1 MNKKG
6 NVPMQMVLVE
16 IKREYKSIYNISNL
30 FGLSVTAEPLK
41 NKGFTIQCHRCQIFG
56 HAQINCN
63 AQFKC
68 MKCGESH
75 STHLCAKP
83 KTTPPKCANCQGE
96 HTSIYK
102 KCPVRP
108 NILNTPEKITQKPE
122 NPWNKKQGKTTRKPQ
137 IENLTTKTD
146 ENPNNP
152 NSKTKKISQILGNM
166 LLEFCTLNPT
176 DMQMQSFNKQILS
189 IINKTIK
196 LKTMQSRIPDSL
208 PIKIMAWNA
217 NGIISIKLETDQY
230 LIEQHIDIALI
241 SETHLRPGDKFKTPN
256 YKTYRKDRDQNG
268 RQDRP
273 HLLATSQKRYSDEFK
288 QFALT
293 ILFMSPMAYKF
304 LLTTFMLPSIR
315 TLQRFTSKIW
325 IEPGIDETVFEM
337 LRLKVLNLDAEARQ
351 CVICMDEMSLKANL
365 YYDKYCQIEAFREDC
380 LEEDFIYSQLTVI
393 ELLCPGPSTRTS
405 QYLAQRGIENDYSND
420 ISLTLIEQSI
430 KDSQI
435 IEENDVLPERL
446 AVVEVEN
453 NIIRSPQPS
462 PTPSVT
468 LNNPLNPIH
477 RLLRKMMFY
486 QRLAV
491 VEVENN
497 IIRSPQP
504 SPPSLPMILSQGVND
519 MQPSGSK
526 VDVETNITPL
536 PQPPTSI
543 DPMSI
548 ITQSVTDALASGNL
562 ITRLRIGWRVER
574 LMSQTKATSFH
585 PPPSLTHF
593 TIKEASAT

>member
-1 MNKKG
+1 MRELEEKTQEDFPGLAVKEDFELVRPRSQGSKRKKTPQQPDTDNLQINVSNKFAPLTSPEDGESDSNKTENREQPLTEKAYQANTQNLDPAKYSTAPIILRDKSKWVQVSNLLKTKHLNYTKATSLKDGIKIQPQSHADYKATKELLLNNQYEFHTHLPRNEKHLKVVIKGVPIKSEEVAIELESIGYPAEKITRMNKKG
-6 NVPMQMVLVE
+6 NVPTQMVLVE
-16 IKREYKSIYNISNL
+16 IKREYKSIYNITNL

-41 NKGFTIQCHRCQIFG
+41 NKGFTIQCHSCQIFG

-122 NPWNKKQGKTTRKPQ
+122 KPWNKTQGKTTRKPQ

-146 ENPNNP
+146 ENPTNP

-189 IINKTIK
+189 IINKTN

-217 NGIISIKLETDQY
+217 NGIISKKLETEQY

-268 RQDRP
+268 RQGGGV
-273 HLLATSQKRYSDEFK
+273 A
-288 QFALT
+288 
-293 ILFMSPMAYKF
+293 IL
-304 LLTTFMLPSIR
+304 IR
-315 TLQRFTSKIW
+315 NSKS
-325 IEPGIDETVFEM
+325 TYNF
-337 LRLKVLNLDAEARQ
+337 
-351 CVICMDEMSLKANL
+351 
-365 YYDKYCQIEAFREDC
+365 QIPPQMRE
-380 LEEDFIYSQLTVI
+380 
-393 ELLCPGPSTRTS
+393 
-405 QYLAQRGIENDYSND
+405 
-420 ISLTLIEQSI
+420 
-430 KDSQI
+430 
-435 IEENDVLPERL
+435 
-446 AVVEVEN
+446 
-453 NIIRSPQPS
+453 
-462 PTPSVT
+462 
-468 LNNPLNPIH
+468 
-477 RLLRKMMFY
+477 
-486 QRLAV
+486 
-491 VEVENN
+491 
-497 IIRSPQP
+497 
-504 SPPSLPMILSQGVND
+504 
-519 MQPSGSK
+519 
-526 VDVETNITPL
+526 
-536 PQPPTSI
+536 
-543 DPMSI
+543 
-548 ITQSVTDALASGNL
+548 
-562 ITRLRIGWRVER
+562 
-574 LMSQTKATSFH
+574 
-585 PPPSLTHF
+585 
-593 TIKEASAT
+593 